1 MHYLRLLRLF
11 VASSAQTEM
20 AYSANFAIS
29 IVNSLLNLI
38 VGVAGVMVFFGQ
50 VQSIGGWDFRSVLV
64 LTGVYLVVGAL
75 RGLFLDPSL
84 EALAGMEGEIW
95 SGRFDFTLLR
105 PVNTLFFVSLRV
117 WRILALFDLLLGIG
131 VIVAAAMQPG
141 APVTPTHL
149 LAFFVALAAGVT
161 ALYAVMLGFTAL
173 VFWSPGMLFT
183 WVLDGILQMA
193 RMPVDLYP
201 GWMRWVLLWI
211 VPVGVITTIPAR
223 ALTSEIPWTT
233 LLGVWVLA
241 GVLLIIAMI
250 LFRVG
255 IRNYKSASS

>member
-11 VASSAQTEM
+11 VTSSAQTEM

-95 SGRFDFTLLR
+95 SGRFDFT
-105 PVNTLFFVSLRV
+105 
-117 WRILALFDLLLGIG
+117 
-131 VIVAAAMQPG
+131 
-141 APVTPTHL
+141 
-149 LAFFVALAAGVT
+149 
-161 ALYAVMLGFTAL
+161 
-173 VFWSPGMLFT
+173 
-183 WVLDGILQMA
+183 
-193 RMPVDLYP
+193 
-201 GWMRWVLLWI
+201 
-211 VPVGVITTIPAR
+211 
-223 ALTSEIPWTT
+223 
-233 LLGVWVLA
+233 
-241 GVLLIIAMI
+241 
-250 LFRVG
+250 
-255 IRNYKSASS
+255 